1 MTVSTADDFKSFVA
15 SLDAALPTKVPI
27 VFLPIKPSIKRW
39 ALRPLQE
46 DANRRIAEFTK
57 SAPDRFHFIDLSS
70 TLLAKDGKPVA
81 LQGMSLFWSQ
91 WIGKYYTAGTV
102 KWLKDDWKCSIV
114 RAAIAADEGGYL
126 KQPKVELAKAE
137 AVIDAAVKEGIYVI
151 VDWHD
156 HKAEAHTAQSVEF
169 FSAISKKYGK
179 NKNVIYEIYNEPLKV
194 SWKDTIKDRNVAY
207 TLHFYAAGHKQ
218 YLRDKAQKA
227 LNAGIP
233 LVITEWGTVNYDGNG
248 AVDDASTKEWL
259 AFAKKNSLTMCNW
272 SVADKVEGAAV
283 LKPGANTQ
291 GNWPASQ
298 LTDAGKYVRE
308 IIRGWK

>member
-1 MTVSTADDFKSFVA
+1 MLTALIATMMLK
-15 SLDAALPTKVPI
+15 DARPVDTYGLLQAKGNRI
-27 VFLPIKPSIKRW
+27 V
-39 ALRPLQE
+39 
-46 DANRRIAEFTK
+46 
-57 SAPDRFHFIDLSS
+57 
-70 TLLAKDGKPVA
+70 AKDGKPVA

-114 RAAIAADEGGYL
+114 RAAIAADQGGYL
-126 KQPKVELAKAE
+126 KQPQVELAKAE

-169 FSAISKKYGK
+169 FSKISKKYGK
-179 NKNVIYEIYNEPLKV
+179 HMNVIYEIYNEPLKV
-194 SWKDTIKDRNVAY
+194 SWKDTIKPYAETVIAAIRKNDPDNLIVVGTPNWSQDVEDVIPNPIKDRNVAY
-207 TLHFYAAGHKQ
+207 TLHFYARGHKQ

-233 LVITEWGTVNYDGNG
+233 LVITEWGTVNYDGDG

-283 LKPGANTQ
+283 LKPGASPT

-298 LTDAGKYVRE
+298 LTDSGKYVRE
-308 IIRGWK
+308 LIRGWKAR